1 MGKRGPKKGEGGR
14 HEIEIDWVQVGAMAK
29 IWATAKE
36 ISAYTGASLTTLNR
50 ACIKRNGKTFD
61 AFLSE
66 NGEAGKIS
74 LRRIML
80 RRALN
85 DKSPAAAIFMS
96 KNKLGM
102 SDRQDIHMT
111 QTIESTIDWSV
122 YSEDELRTLK
132 ALIDK
137 GRKIAGEEKT

>member
-1 MGKRGPKKGEGGR
+1 
-14 HEIEIDWVQVGAMAK
+14 MAK

-36 ISAYTGASLTTLNR
+36 ISAYTGASLSTLNR
-50 ACIKRNGKTFD
+50 ACIKHKGKTFD

-66 NGEAGKIS
+66 NGESGKIS

-111 QTIESTIDWSV
+111 QGPIESTIDWSV

-137 GRKIAGEEKT
+137 GRKVDREEKT